1 MDEKVTIEKGK
12 VFPYLDMELF
22 WSPEQ
27 ELQFQ
32 VHLKP
37 NQELKYLN
45 KGSTHTT
52 ACFRAIPSGVFGR
65 LAKLTT
71 MTPANANKPLEELYP
86 KHIEVLRKA
95 ELIQGPTPTLKQV
108 LDNQNQTKSP
118 KNLREIT
125 QKERERGEDQSSFVW
140 ATLKLGPHQS
150 TK

>member
-1 MDEKVTIEKGK
+1 MANNGVITTVSFEHTTLELINHSCLEELGK
-12 VFPYLDMELF
+12 VNI
-22 WSPEQ
+22 
-27 ELQFQ
+27 
-32 VHLKP
+32 KP

-45 KGSTHTT
+45 RGSTHTS
-52 ACFRAIPSGVFGR
+52 ACFKAIPSGVFGR

-71 MTPANANKPLEELYP
+71 MTPENANKPLEELYP

-108 LDNQNQTKSP
+108 LDNRNQTKSP

-125 QKERERGEDQSSFVW
+125 QKERERGGEQFFSVW
-140 ATLKLGPHQS
+140 ATLKLGLPQF

>member
-1 MDEKVTIEKGK
+1 
-12 VFPYLDMELF
+12 MELF

-37 NQELKYLN
+37 NQELTYLN
-45 KGSTHTT
+45 KGSTHTS
-52 ACFRAIPSGVFGR
+52 ACFKAIPSGVFGR

-71 MTPANANKPLEELYP
+71 MTPENANKPLEELYP

-108 LDNQNQTKSP
+108 LDNQIQTKS
-118 KNLREIT
+118 LRI
-125 QKERERGEDQSSFVW
+125 
-140 ATLKLGPHQS
+140 
-150 TK
+150 